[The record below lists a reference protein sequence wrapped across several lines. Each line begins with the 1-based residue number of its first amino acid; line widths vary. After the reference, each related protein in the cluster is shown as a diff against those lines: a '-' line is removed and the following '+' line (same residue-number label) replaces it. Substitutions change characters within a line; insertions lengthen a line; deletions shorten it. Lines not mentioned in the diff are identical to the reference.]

1 MLRILLLNRYV
12 IKRKKLLK
20 KAKKIVPGNI
30 EKLSKKALL
39 KIVNRQNIANNLR
52 TVFSSTNKRSVY
64 LIIQN

>member
-1 MLRILLLNRYV
+1 M

>member
-1 MLRILLLNRYV
+1 MLSILLLNRYV

-64 LIIQN
+64 LLIQN

>member
-1 MLRILLLNRYV
+1 M

-64 LIIQN
+64 LLIQN

>member
-64 LIIQN
+64 LLIQN